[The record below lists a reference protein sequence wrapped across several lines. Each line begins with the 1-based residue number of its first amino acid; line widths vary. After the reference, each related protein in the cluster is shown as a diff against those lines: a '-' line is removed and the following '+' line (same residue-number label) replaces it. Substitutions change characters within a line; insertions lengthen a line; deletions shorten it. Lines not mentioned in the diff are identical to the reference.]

1 VNEEMPPRIVHLL
14 GGLRAVDDR
23 SGKCSIQLNHKTVLG
38 SFPTAK
44 YPLLYSELN
53 SLCLTP
59 LGCEFI
65 NAGSYKGLY
74 PPDWEVA
81 SPGGGFRIVEER
93 NQWNNVRY
101 AKNKAG
107 ELEIADLA
115 ARTSTYLQLLSIR
128 LLQLSEA
135 YNKMLNCWAGDQK
148 RETGHLIS
156 NTYMTYVDAAIHGF
170 VADAASFRD
179 LIAESVW
186 RLVLREQESVTTLA
200 SFIKKAGDVSHPL
213 AVSVCNDSK
222 SGAWLHAFTQ
232 LRNNIIHVAP
242 MGRRSSKHACIVRDQ
257 TLGAGQLPVLHYPL
271 LEPDETL
278 HQSSP
283 LDLTTDETA
292 KQGLKDYRD
301 FCVRSIDGLDY
312 AWRTTSKLIELQSEV
327 RNLAGLSGAV
337 PHITDKDII
346 GEVILRQF
354 G

>member
-1 VNEEMPPRIVHLL
+1 MTEEMPPRIVHLP

-23 SGKCSIQLNHKTVLG
+23 SGNCSIQLNHKTVLG

-44 YPLLYSELN
+44 YPQLYSELS
-53 SLCLTP
+53 SLCLPT
-59 LGCEFI
+59 LGCEFV

-81 SPGGGFRIVEER
+81 SPSGGFRILEER
-93 NQWNNVRY
+93 NQWNNVRH
-101 AKNKAG
+101 AKNDAH

-135 YNKMLNCWAGDQK
+135 YNKMLNCWAGDQN
-148 RETGHLIS
+148 RETGHLIG
-156 NTYMTYVDAAIHGF
+156 NAYMTYIDAAIHGF

-179 LIAESVW
+179 LIAESIW
-186 RLVLREQESVTTLA
+186 RLVLRQQESVTTLA
-200 SFIKKAGDVSHPL
+200 SFIKKANNMTNPL

-222 SGAWLHAFTQ
+222 TGAWLHAFTQ

-242 MGRRSSKHACIVRDQ
+242 MGRGSSKHACIVRGV
-257 TLGAGQLPVLHYPL
+257 TFGSGQIPMLHYPL

-278 HQSSP
+278 HQSSR
-283 LDLTTDETA
+283 LDLRTDESA
-292 KQGLKDYRD
+292 KVGLKEYRD

-327 RNLAGLSGAV
+327 RRLAGLSAEF
-337 PHITDKDII
+337 PHFTDEDIV
-346 GEVILRQF
+346 GEVVWRPL